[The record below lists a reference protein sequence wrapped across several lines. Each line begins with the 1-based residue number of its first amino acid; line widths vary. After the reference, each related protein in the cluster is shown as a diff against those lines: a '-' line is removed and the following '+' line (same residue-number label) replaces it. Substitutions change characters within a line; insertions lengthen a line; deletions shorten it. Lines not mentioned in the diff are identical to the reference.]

1 MEINLVISALLL
13 GLGGS
18 LHCLGMCGPIAFTLS
33 IDKRYQNKLLIQ
45 NLLYQIGRVITY
57 SILGILVGII
67 GQGFNVI
74 GLQDKISIITGFLL
88 ILSVLFSLEKIQTT
102 SFFKPLQAIIT
113 QLKNKL
119 SQYIQRSNYS
129 SFIIIGLLNG
139 LLPCGMVYTAL
150 TASIAAGS
158 ISNSFFFMALFGLG
172 TIPLMFVAVLIGNYA
187 GMNWRHKIE
196 RFLPFIVIIVGVL
209 FILRGL
215 NLDIPFISPA
225 LIQGRNCH

>member
-1 MEINLVISALLL
+1 MEISLIAPALLL

-33 IDKRYQNKLLIQ
+33 VDKRFRNKLLIQ

-57 SILGILVGII
+57 SLLGILTGIVGEGFNII
-67 GQGFNVI
+67 GI
-74 GLQDKISIITGFLL
+74 QDKISIATGIILIISAFLSFNNLKKITYINVCLAKVKVK
-88 ILSVLFSLEKIQTT
+88 LSV
-102 SFFKPLQAIIT
+102 
-113 QLKNKL
+113 
-119 SQYIQRSNYS
+119 YIKRSNYS

-150 TASIAAGS
+150 TASLATPS
-158 ISNSFFFMALFGLG
+158 VLNSFIFMMLFGLG
-172 TIPLMFVAVLIGNYA
+172 TIPLMFFAVLVGNQIGV
-187 GMNWRHKIE
+187 NWRHKLE
-196 RFLPFIVIIVGVL
+196 RIIPLIIIIVGVL

-225 LIQGRNCH
+225 LIHGQSCH

>member
-1 MEINLVISALLL
+1 MEISLVTSALLL

-33 IDKRYQNKLLIQ
+33 IDKRYRNKLLIQ

-57 SILGILVGII
+57 SILGILAGII

-74 GLQDKISIITGFLL
+74 GLQDKISIITGILL

-102 SFFKPLQAIIT
+102 AFFKPFQTAIA

-119 SQYIQRSNYS
+119 SRYIQRSNYS

-158 ISNSFFFMALFGLG
+158 ISNSFFFMTLFGLG
-172 TIPLMFVAVLIGNYA
+172 TIPLMFAAVLIGNYA

-215 NLDIPFISPA
+215 NLGIPFISPA
-225 LIQGRNCH
+225 LIQGQNCH